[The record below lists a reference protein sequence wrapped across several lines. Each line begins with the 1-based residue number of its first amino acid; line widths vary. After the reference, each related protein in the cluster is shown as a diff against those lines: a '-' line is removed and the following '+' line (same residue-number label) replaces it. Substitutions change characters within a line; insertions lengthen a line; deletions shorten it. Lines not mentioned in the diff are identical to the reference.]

1 MTCVWQQ
8 QQFFLFFS
16 LQQVEMNSM
25 YAAEQINIPPELGTI
40 LKQYTKAV
48 MRDRPQELYKFS
60 ANFFANLCGQVAP
73 FDEQGQL
80 LSQQQNRGATTGSN
94 GDMVT
99 DVIPDAGNFESLN
112 TGDDVTQ
119 ERITQIFKKYDTN
132 QNGRLERDEVPA
144 LIEDLRRALGLADDE
159 GFSSDELLSML
170 DSDDDG
176 TIDLLEFRQLF
187 FQSDESGL

>member
-1 MTCVWQQ
+1 
-8 QQFFLFFS
+8 
-16 LQQVEMNSM
+16 MNSM
-25 YAAEQINIPPELGTI
+25 YAAEQINIPAELGTI

-60 ANFFANLCGQVAP
+60 ANFFANLCGQPAP

-94 GDMVT
+94 GQMVT
-99 DVIPDAGNFESLN
+99 DVIADAGNFESVN
-112 TGDDVTQ
+112 TADDVTQ
-119 ERITQIFKKYDTN
+119 ERISQIFKKYDTN

-144 LIEDLRRALGLADDE
+144 LIEDLRCALGLAENE
-159 GFSSDELLSML
+159 GFSSEELLSML
-170 DSDDDG
+170 DSDEDG